1 MKEKIKAFAN
11 SILMKHFQEIPQR
24 LIFAT
29 LDPKRKLKLEE
40 KDSIFTKVNAVKGQ
54 LIGSTN
60 MSWPILDFINQKFL
74 KVKPVKR
81 SM

>member
-1 MKEKIKAFAN
+1 MKEKIKVFAN
-11 SILMKHFQEIPQR
+11 SILIKHFQEIPQR

-40 KDSIFTKVNAVKGQ
+40 KDSIFTKVNAVEGQ
-54 LIGSTN
+54 PIGSTN

-74 KVKPVKR
+74 KVNPVKR
-81 SM
+81 WM